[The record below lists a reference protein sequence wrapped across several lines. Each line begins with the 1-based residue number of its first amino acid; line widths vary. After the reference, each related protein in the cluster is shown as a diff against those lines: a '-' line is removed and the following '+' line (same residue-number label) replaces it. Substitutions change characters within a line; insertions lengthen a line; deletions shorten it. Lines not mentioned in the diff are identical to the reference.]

1 MRTYRRHA
9 GGAAEH
15 RHRAARRQT
24 FSLSAVILKP
34 RQQAWGTLMV
44 AVQNLLNKRI
54 LGGFTSFCK
63 NEGTD
68 LLIFFKWFESENED
82 EEGEGVAETVVC
94 ERQDVR
100 NSTNFTAC
108 L

>member
-24 FSLSAVILKP
+24 FSLSEVVLKH
-34 RQQAWGTLMV
+34 RQRAWRAPTLL
-44 AVQNLLNKRI
+44 QNLPNKRI
-54 LGGFTSFCK
+54 LGGFTSFSK

-82 EEGEGVAETVVC
+82 EEGKGVAETVAY
-94 ERQDVR
+94 ETQDVR
-100 NSTNFTAC
+100 NSTNFTTC